1 MGFPATKP
9 EMHGRPRSF
18 VPRGKWRVA
27 RPHADAADS
36 KYALAVTEIEDAYD
50 AFLSTIPGII
60 RAKNLAGSKARS
72 RGYIRYWTGR
82 RRHFRNPED
91 SYKAF
96 NALLQGGGAEVVKR
110 VLIDID
116 SNVCDENC
124 KLLLQVHDELVF
136 EIAEGKEHIYA
147 PRIINMMDEFPTN
160 YFGVN
165 FAAAG
170 KAWGDYE

>member
-1 MGFPATKP
+1 
-9 EMHGRPRSF
+9 
-18 VPRGKWRVA
+18 
-27 RPHADAADS
+27 
-36 KYALAVTEIEDAYD
+36 VTEIEDAYD